1 MSNLDR
7 PQSTTIAIQTDEL
20 RTVKSMGD
28 VLTKRELV
36 RTSSLSDIENADPK
50 ELANEIVS
58 NFFS

>member
-1 MSNLDR
+1 MSNFDR

-20 RTVKSMGD
+20 RAVKSMGD
-28 VLTKRELV
+28 VLTKNKLV

-58 NFFS
+58 NEFR

>member
-7 PQSTTIAIQTDEL
+7 PQSSTIAIQTDEL

-28 VLTKRELV
+28 VLTSNALV

-50 ELANEIVS
+50 QLTNEIVCL
-58 NFFS
+58 